1 MWPLNTIS
9 HADCYQFSIPG
20 HDHGAIAHALVTGPR
35 HHPTASQHGGASS
48 PRGLRRQ
55 VWRQEPGIPPA
66 PPFRLPPALANA
78 PHVTSQANNDYLN
91 EQAATLIQIESLQG
105 ITSLDA
111 AFGVCDSTPSFSARS
126 TVVCPWALGPAR

>member
-1 MWPLNTIS
+1 MGPLNTIS

-20 HDHGAIAHALVTGPR
+20 HDHGAIAHALVTGPQ

-48 PRGLRRQ
+48 ARGLRRQ

-91 EQAATLIQIESLQG
+91 EQAATLIQIESLEG

-111 AFGVCDSTPSFSARS
+111 AFGVSDARRRLS
-126 TVVCPWALGPAR
+126 RRARLSCVHGH